1 MNDENGEDGEQV
13 NTNNHTQ
20 FDSSKMVTGIITKKK
35 AKGLQKPDLAL
46 SNLEEKKPVPS
57 KVMDPLVGQKD
68 EMVCR
73 ICLGDDNEVEN
84 PLFSPCK
91 CSGSMKYIH
100 QQCLKTWFSN
110 KRIMKNT
117 PVVSTYFWKNLE
129 CELCKTPYPYE
140 VPSADGKKMLNIID
154 YDTPQSE
161 YGEDVFYIVLES
173 ISSNTSK
180 VIHVVNMSNTVKLY
194 IGRGHDAHVRVT
206 DISVSRLHAV
216 LIKSTQGYY
225 FLTDND
231 SKFGTLAL
239 VKTPLELQ
247 PDTLTTLQIGRTLF
261 DFEIKNTN
269 SLNLA
274 SCLCLSTKN
283 KKPNS

>member
-1 MNDENGEDGEQV
+1 MK
-13 NTNNHTQ
+13 TTPI
-20 FDSSKMVTGIITKKK
+20 VT
-35 AKGLQKPDLAL
+35 
-46 SNLEEKKPVPS
+46 
-57 KVMDPLVGQKD
+57 
-68 EMVCR
+68 
-73 ICLGDDNEVEN
+73 
-84 PLFSPCK
+84 
-91 CSGSMKYIH
+91 
-100 QQCLKTWFSN
+100 
-110 KRIMKNT
+110 
-117 PVVSTYFWKNLE
+117 TYFWKNLE

-140 VPSADGKKMLNIID
+140 VPSTDGKKMLNIID

-161 YGEDVFYIVLES
+161 YGEDIYYIVLES

-247 PDTLTTLQIGRTLF
+247 PETLTTLQIGRTLF
-261 DFEIKNTN
+261 DFEVKNTY
-269 SLNLA
+269 NLTLKN
-274 SCLCLSTKN
+274 CLCLSTKD
-283 KKPNS
+283 KKNNFEKETLISMDGNRYFPSSFASKEFMDNLEKRRSSGVRRSMKVDKKKGKKNLDISSDDGADQNAGRSPNAQNIPTQNQFDDEMSQLNDNLPDN